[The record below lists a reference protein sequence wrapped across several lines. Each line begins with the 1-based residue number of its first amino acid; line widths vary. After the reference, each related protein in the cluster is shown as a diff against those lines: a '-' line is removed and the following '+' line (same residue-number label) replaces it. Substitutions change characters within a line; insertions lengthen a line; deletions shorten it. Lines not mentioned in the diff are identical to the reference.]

1 MNIWATLQA
10 RKRLIN
16 AFKHANVYRM
26 AGDSYIFPTIRKVE
40 LNDDYTK
47 FTLRLPTGL
56 NPETLTDNL
65 YVFQQIFGPNVV
77 IDGEIKY
84 FTISVYRKGL
94 PKNVPYNLVD
104 WQPIIERMTLPII
117 VGRDRNNQPQA
128 FDLAIYPHLLLSGET
143 GSGKSSLLRAI
154 LTTIMLTKS
163 PDDVSFVLG
172 DLKRSEFSLYRNV
185 KHVDGVH
192 VTPRTLLPAL
202 RLIKVEMER
211 RGDLLDKNEV
221 THIKE
226 LRDKLPYIIVAID
239 EVALLRQEKEI
250 MNIIEDISSIGRSLG
265 VHLIL
270 SMQRAD
276 SKVMEG
282 RLKNNLSVRISG
294 RQSNK
299 RNASVA
305 GTEGAET
312 IKITDKGRMIYV
324 LDDPIEVQSP
334 WLEYDEAKRLLEPLK
349 VERVDVHSFEEVEN
363 RGSRNDFKFGIL
375 EELQ

>member
-1 MNIWATLQA
+1 MMTLWATLQA

-26 AGDSYIFPTIRKVE
+26 TGDSYIFPTIRKVE
-40 LNDDYTK
+40 LTDDYTK

-56 NPETLTDNL
+56 DPDTLTDNL
-65 YVFQQIFGPNVV
+65 FVFQQGFGPNVV

-84 FTISVYRKGL
+84 FTITVYRKGL
-94 PKNVPYNLVD
+94 PKKVPYNLD
-104 WQPIIERMTLPII
+104 EWQSVITDKTLPII

-128 FDLAIYPHLLLSGET
+128 FDLADYPHLLLSGET

-154 LTTIMLTKS
+154 LTTLMLKKS
-163 PDDVSFVLG
+163 PDDVRFVLG
-172 DLKRSEFSLYRNV
+172 DLKRSEFGIYRNV

-211 RGDLLDKNEV
+211 RGNMLDKNEV

-226 LRDKLPYIIVAID
+226 LPDRLPYIIVAID

-250 MNIIEDISSIGRSLG
+250 MNIVEDISSIGRSLG
-265 VHLIL
+265 VHLML
-270 SMQRAD
+270 SMQRPDA
-276 SKVMEG
+276 KVLEG
-282 RLKNNLSVRISG
+282 RLKNNLTVRISG

-299 RNASVA
+299 RNANVA

-324 LDDPIEVQSP
+324 LDEPIEVQSP

-349 VERVDVHSFEEVEN
+349 VNSSRDEIVESN
-363 RGSRNDFKFGIL
+363 RDTCRDFKFGIL
-375 EELQ
+375 EELK

>member
-1 MNIWATLQA
+1 MTKLWATLQA

-26 AGDSYIFPTIRKVE
+26 DGDSYIFPTIRKVDIA
-40 LNDDYTK
+40 DDYTK

-56 NPETLTDNL
+56 NPYTLTDNL

-84 FTISVYRKGL
+84 FTITVYRKGL
-94 PKNVPYNLVD
+94 PKKVPYNLDD

-128 FDLAIYPHLLLSGET
+128 FDLADYPHVLISGET
-143 GSGKSSLLRAI
+143 GSGKSSLLRAV
-154 LTTIMLTKS
+154 LTTLLLMKS
-163 PDDVSFVLG
+163 PDDVRFVLG
-172 DLKRSEFSLYRNV
+172 DLKRSEFGLYRNI
-185 KHVDGVH
+185 KHVDDVH
-192 VTPRTLLPAL
+192 VSPRTLLPAL

-211 RGDLLDKNEV
+211 RGDLLDKHEV

-226 LRDKLPYIIVAID
+226 LPDKLPYIIVAID

-250 MNIIEDISSIGRSLG
+250 MAIIEDISSIGRSLG
-265 VHLIL
+265 VLLML
-270 SMQRAD
+270 SMQRPDA
-276 SKVMEG
+276 KVLEG
-282 RLKNNLSVRISG
+282 RLKNNLTVRISG

-305 GTEGAET
+305 GTEGAEQ
-312 IKITDKGRMIYV
+312 IKITDKGRMI
-324 LDDPIEVQSP
+324 
-334 WLEYDEAKRLLEPLK
+334 
-349 VERVDVHSFEEVEN
+349 F
-363 RGSRNDFKFGIL
+363 
-375 EELQ
+375 